1 MVNKNASYQGGL
13 APKKKKRW
21 VEPTASPLPF
31 RIVNGIFMILLAAL
45 FFIPFYLIAVAS
57 FTPET
62 EITRNGFQFWPGSF
76 TLYNY
81 EYLFGASEKFTR
93 SLVVTAGLTI
103 VGTFNTLFFTSLG
116 AYALSRKYLPYRK
129 FLTFYVFLTMLIGA
143 GVIPWYM
150 VVRNLGLIDTFFA
163 LFIPGTIATWNLIVM
178 RNSFMALPESL
189 EESAKIDGAGDFT
202 VFFRII
208 LPISKPIIATMV
220 VYLAVG
226 YWNEWYSAMLF
237 LNRRTDLYTLQY
249 LLREIFSANASLTSR
264 GGMQAM
270 QRDQPRPSES
280 LKMAAVMI
288 ATVPIL
294 CVYPFLQKYFVHGI
308 MIGSIKE

>member
-1 MVNKNASYQGGL
+1 MVSTDKRNRS
-13 APKKKKRW
+13 RW

-31 RIVNGIFMILLAAL
+31 RVFNSILMFLLSAL
-45 FFIPFYLIAVAS
+45 FVTPFLLIAIAS
-57 FTPET
+57 FTQET
-62 EITRNGFQFWPGSF
+62 EIGAKGFQFFPSML
-76 TLYNY
+76 TTYNY
-81 EYLFGASEKFTR
+81 QYLFGVSDKFTR
-93 SLVVTAGLTI
+93 ALGVTVGLTI
-103 VGTFNTLFFTSLG
+103 IGTVNTLFFTSLG
-116 AYALSRKYLPYRK
+116 AYSLSRKYLPYRK
-129 FLTFYVFLTMLIGA
+129 VMTFYVFLTMLING
-143 GVIPWYM
+143 GLIPWYM
-150 VVRNLGLIDTFFA
+150 MVKSLGMVDTLFA

-208 LPISKPIIATMV
+208 LPISTPILATMV

-226 YWNEWYSAMLF
+226 YWNEWYAPMIF
-237 LNRRTDLYTLQY
+237 IIRRTELHTLQY
-249 LLREIFSANASLTSR
+249 LLREIFTSNASMNSR
-264 GGMQAM
+264 GAIDLRAANKQAI
-270 QRDQPRPSES
+270 PSES
-280 LKMAAVMI
+280 LKMAAVMV